1 MAGTQPILR
10 RDSRAKDMLN
20 RQKDWETTSFSRD
33 AEKGQRLG
41 YILIHMAKSKGL
53 KTGASEVIEDAL
65 VSAYNNGTLAEILG
79 KKDADELAKWAYP
92 QFFATK
98 PKRSRKKKQGTPALE
113 GTA

>member
-1 MAGTQPILR
+1 MSMPTIR

-53 KTGASEVIEDAL
+53 KTGASEVIEDCL
-65 VSAYNNGTLAEILG
+65 VAAFNSGLLAEILG
-79 KKDADELAKWAYP
+79 KKDAADLAKWAYP
-92 QFFATK
+92 SYFATK
-98 PKRSRKKKQGTPALE
+98 PKRKRAKKGDAALE
-113 GTA
+113 NTV